1 MSATHVQSTPTP
13 WKTSV
18 QHPEYMTSL
27 PPSGAPDDDLSFHST
42 PALPTNPNWRC
53 LCVWTAILEATASI
67 SHIILISHR
76 IMQSHSIGKTK
87 GRLMQIAD
95 CLSRQFRSSPRQK
108 YLPKQ
113 NETSK
118 KKKKMWWKN
127 WNGTWAVMLK
137 LNSLQVWSKPTSS
150 NLLESYQELC
160 STTRCCAALQQVL
173 CSATKCCAAGCQCSK
188 RKAVISQHRTWPR

>member
-18 QHPEYMTSL
+18 RHPEYMTSL

-95 CLSRQFRSSPRQK
+95 CLYSVPLQGRNTCQNK
-108 YLPKQ
+108 TKQ
-113 NETSK
+113 AK
-118 KKKKMWWKN
+118 KKKNVMKELK
-127 WNGTWAVMLK
+127 WNMSCYVESQQPPSLVQAYLLKSLGELPRAVQHY
-137 LNSLQVWSKPTSS
+137 QV
-150 NLLESYQELC
+150 LC
-160 STTRCCAALQQVL
+160 STTTSAVQRYQVL
-173 CSATKCCAAGCQCSK
+173 CSRLPVQ
-188 RKAVISQHRTWPR
+188 